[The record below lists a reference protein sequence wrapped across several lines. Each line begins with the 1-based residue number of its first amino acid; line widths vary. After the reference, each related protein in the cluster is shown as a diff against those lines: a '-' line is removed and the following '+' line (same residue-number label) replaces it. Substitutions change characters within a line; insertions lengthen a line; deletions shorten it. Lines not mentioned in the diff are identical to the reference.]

1 MPVNYA
7 SLQATANRLIGE
19 NGRAVAV
26 RRTISAGPD
35 WDPIQ
40 TTEDTA
46 TTAVQTKFDKTDTD
60 AGWLIESNDVA
71 YLLPPTSAPTTAD
84 KLVDGLEFRI
94 VAVRQVRPGPLGML
108 WKVQARL

>member
-1 MPVNYA
+1 MPVNYP
-7 SLQATANRLIGE
+7 SLQATANRLITQ

-40 TTEDTA
+40 TTEDAPTS
-46 TTAVQTKFDKTDTD
+46 AVQTKFDRTDTE

-71 YLLPPTSAPTTAD
+71 YLLPATSAPTTAD
-84 KLVDGLEFRI
+84 RIVDGLELRI
-94 VAVRQVRPGPLGML
+94 VAVRQIRPGPLGMM